1 MTTNAPDQS
10 TPATRL
16 RLARE
21 KAGFKSA
28 AEVIERFGW
37 KQSTYLAHENGQNG
51 IRADKAAV
59 YADAFKVTVGWLL
72 TGETAVPVAPTY
84 HPAASVVGI
93 GDFPSSLIEVKG
105 KEFASIPVYDVRFSA
120 GFGAQNDDE
129 LPLDYHEISMSTL
142 RRFTDAPLN
151 KLVFLRVSGDS
162 MEPLLYNR
170 DWVLIDARRTNLV
183 SPAIYA
189 IVFEGEGFLKHASR
203 NLETGAV
210 TLASQNPLYP
220 PQTIV
225 QPEGLRIIGRVV
237 LSLHM
242 H

>member
-1 MTTNAPDQS
+1 MDMFCEFGNNCVMDAEWIRKQLETHPEKSQAGLARALGVDPS
-10 TPATRL
+10 AVTRL
-16 RLARE
+16 LKGARLL
-21 KAGFKSA
+21 KAH
-28 AEVIERFGW
+28 EIPVIE
-37 KQSTYLAHENGQNG
+37 
-51 IRADKAAV
+51 
-59 YADAFKVTVGWLL
+59 AFFNTSAPAYQPTATV
-72 TGETAVPVAPTY
+72 VDV
-84 HPAASVVGI
+84 
-93 GDFPSSLIEVKG
+93 GDFPSSIVDVKG
-105 KEFASIPVYDVRFSA
+105 KEYASIPVYDVRFSA
-120 GFGAQNDDE
+120 GFGAQNDAE

-170 DWVLIDARRTNLV
+170 DWVLVDARRTNLV

-220 PQTIV
+220 PQTIA

-237 LSLHM
+237 MSMHM